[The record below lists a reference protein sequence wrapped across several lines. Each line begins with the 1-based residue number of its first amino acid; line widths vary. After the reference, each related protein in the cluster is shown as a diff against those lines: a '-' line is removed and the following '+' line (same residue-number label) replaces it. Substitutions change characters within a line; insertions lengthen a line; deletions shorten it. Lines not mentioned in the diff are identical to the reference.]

1 MLPQEIFTV
10 RFPSHGSCGSQSQT
24 PDLLPSVH
32 NFSEPRN
39 QSSPGSYQAGGVNG
53 CAGGVVT
60 GQDAGGTR
68 ACRGEFCWPIAGP
81 GCAGSLWHELRAIAV
96 KATNKIDRT
105 SRKTVIARSSLLK
118 LTFVFIQ

>member
-10 RFPSHGSCGSQSQT
+10 RFPSHGSCGSHSQT

-32 NFSEPRN
+32 NFSEPS
-39 QSSPGSYQAGGVNG
+39 QKLSSPGSYQAGGVNG

-81 GCAGSLWHELRAIAV
+81 GRAGTLWHELRAIAV
-96 KATNKIDRT
+96 KATNKINRT
-105 SRKTVIARSSLLK
+105 SRKTVIGKSPLSNL
-118 LTFVFIQ
+118 

>member
-10 RFPSHGSCGSQSQT
+10 KGCTSCSCPGLCGSHSQT

-32 NFSEPRN
+32 NFSEPS
-39 QSSPGSYQAGGVNG
+39 QKLSSPGSYQAGGVNG

-68 ACRGEFCWPIAGP
+68 ACRGEFCRHID
-81 GCAGSLWHELRAIAV
+81 V
-96 KATNKIDRT
+96 KATNKINRT
-105 SRKTVIARSSLLK
+105 SRKRVIARSSLVA
-118 LTFVFIQ
+118 LTLVFIQ